1 MNQLN
6 TENFSTN
13 NKGDIIYNKNN
24 HVLEVGDHIVINI
37 LALNFLAGDE
47 RQIVL
52 GNLIDMPS
60 KSDIDTYYK
69 ENLER

>member
-1 MNQLN
+1 MHK
-6 TENFSTN
+6 F
-13 NKGDIIYNKNN
+13 
-24 HVLEVGDHIVINI
+24 
-37 LALNFLAGDE
+37 FAGDE

-69 ENLER
+69 GKFKTEKIDELEDVSMKIVKQLIQIVNII